1 MEYKK
6 PAAVLLAGAFAVNA
20 YDLRYGLQIFTD
32 LPPMSALAAAVSSA
46 SVSGILN
53 VPFYSGITDELIE
66 APAPEKD
73 RTGQS

>member
-6 PAAVLLAGAFAVNA
+6 PAAVLLAGALAVNA

-32 LPPMSALAAAVSSA
+32 LPPLSAVVATAISLSA
-46 SVSGILN
+46 GDAIR
-53 VPFYSGITDELIE
+53 PFYSATTDELLE

-73 RTGQS
+73 RVGQS